1 MLPVESSDI
10 SFDIGGVRFNLRAC
24 GVAVIDGRVLL
35 HRLRHE
41 DYWSLPGGRC
51 RIEETSTETLAET
64 LEREIREEI
73 GVGVKAGRLLW
84 VVEQWFDHE
93 GRRSHEL
100 GFYFAFRRVQS
111 LAGDPVPI
119 ERKLEYAWFPVDRL
133 PTVKP
138 SFLVEAL
145 SNSLPRAARYMLAD
159 GH

>member
-10 SFDIGGVRFNLRAC
+10 SFDFSFDIGGVRFNLRSC
-24 GVAVIDGRVLL
+24 GVAVIDGRVLV

-41 DYWSLPGGRC
+41 DYWSFPGGRC
-51 RIEETSTETLAET
+51 RIEETSTET
-64 LEREIREEI
+64 R
-73 GVGVKAGRLLW
+73 
-84 VVEQWFDHE
+84 F
-93 GRRSHEL
+93 HEL

-145 SNSLPRAARYMLAD
+145 SNNLPRAARYMLAD